1 MLAGSSYGASHPA
14 FGSGAAMSHH
24 AMAYVAMPA
33 GMMALYAPA
42 GGMVYAAPPPARYG
56 PSTTDPASHVAGGGG
71 HGFSF
76 MQGSGAASSSS
87 SDAEDSFSF
96 VKDEMKA
103 KATAGKK

>member
-1 MLAGSSYGASHPA
+1 MLGSYGASHPA
-14 FGSGAAMSHH
+14 FGSGAAMNHH
-24 AMAYVAMPA
+24 GMAYVAMPA

-42 GGMVYAAPPPARYG
+42 GGIVYAAPPPARCG

-76 MQGSGAASSSS
+76 MQGSGAASSN
-87 SDAEDSFSF
+87 DAEDSFSF

-103 KATAGKK
+103 KAAAGKK